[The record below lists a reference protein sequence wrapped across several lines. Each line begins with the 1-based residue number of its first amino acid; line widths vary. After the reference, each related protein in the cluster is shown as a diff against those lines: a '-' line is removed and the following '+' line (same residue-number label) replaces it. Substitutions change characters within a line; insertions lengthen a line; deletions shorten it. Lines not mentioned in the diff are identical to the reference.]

1 MELDW
6 ARGDVIV
13 ADGVEV
19 ARAERSWFRERAE
32 VQIGPE
38 LWLYRATGGWTW
50 SSLVAEVDGVERLHA
65 QRSGFF
71 ANRWTITGGPETYEI
86 TTSGFWGARLA
97 ISRAGSQVGE
107 ARTSGFFTTRSRIE
121 LTEPVTPQVGC
132 FLLWVSFVEFTRRAQ
147 TNGAGAAT

>member
-6 ARGDVIV
+6 ASGDVIL

-38 LWLYRATGGWTW
+38 LWTYRAAGGWTW
-50 SSLVAEVDGVERLHA
+50 SNLVAEIDGVERLHA

-71 ANRWTITGGPETYEI
+71 VNRWAVTGGEQPYEVA
-86 TTSGFWGARLA
+86 TSGFWGARLA
-97 ISRAGSQVGE
+97 ISRAGVQVGE
-107 ARTSGFFTTRSRIE
+107 ARTSGIFTARSRIA

-132 FLLWVSFVEFTRRAQ
+132 FLLWVSYVEFTRRA
-147 TNGAGAAT
+147 NSGAGAAT